1 MTLVA
6 GDLGG
11 RLSRKVGMTRLGAYG
26 AITLLSVILLVW
38 GLMSIRIQYG
48 FGGFYYGQ
56 MMTLQLP
63 DGMKSMSFWT
73 GLLVMYIGAIG
84 VLVETCKGTVILD
97 FLANDCGVDQ
107 LCYQ

>member
-1 MTLVA
+1 
-6 GDLGG
+6 
-11 RLSRKVGMTRLGAYG
+11 MTRLGSYV
-26 AITLLSVILLVW
+26 AITLLGVILLVW
-38 GLMSIRIQYG
+38 GLMSIRIQMGY
-48 FGGFYYGQ
+48 GGFYYGQ